1 MAQSS
6 GIALWQASE
15 ALFMRQESSIR
26 IPAEFTMWVLPA
38 RKSRN

>member
-15 ALFMRQESSIR
+15 ALFMRQEFQYSHSGGAHDVGFASTEK
-26 IPAEFTMWVLPA
+26 P
-38 RKSRN
+38 